1 MTAREKL
8 AMEHPEK
15 IDPAVAGGCIGCPFI
30 YGYLSEPDYCDDI
43 TTSKDERCTK
53 CWDRKIPEE
62 KKTVTDLDGTTYTQ
76 DSDKQGWTGKDD
88 SQSFEDILGFNFP
101 CDKEWRRFAID
112 KFKAGEVTF
121 NQLRERFG
129 IPVLKEEEWDSFKK
143 NLGIKSPFEQEV
155 SIEELREVFKEVM
168 NRRFG
173 VNSTHMTREQFER
186 LLDELDGQSLETLKT
201 KNARYSSDDDVLHN
215 FNAGAEIMGVTPP
228 QCAWGYATKHL
239 VALRD
244 KILKDDFSD
253 RDDLLEK
260 CQDIINYIRF
270 IWCLANQGKD

>member
-8 AMEHPEK
+8 AMEHPEF
-15 IDPAVAGGCIGCPFI
+15 IDEKHCGGCKGCPDQ
-30 YGYLSEPDYCDDI
+30 YGYLPCPDEATCAN
-43 TTSKDERCTK
+43 
-53 CWDRKIPEE
+53 CWDREIPETFEKKLAAIPEE
-62 KKTVTDLDGTTYTQ
+62 EPKAI
-76 DSDKQGWTGKDD
+76 DKDN
-88 SQSFEDILGFNFP
+88 SQPFVDILGFKFP
-101 CDKEWRRFAID
+101 CGKEWQRLAID

-129 IPVLKEEEWDSFKK
+129 MVPLKDDTRFITSLNTSRSSSLLTGDSEGDSMPKFFL
-143 NLGIKSPFEQEV
+143 NKSCT
-155 SIEELREVFKEVM
+155 
-168 NRRFG
+168 FG
-173 VNSTHMTREQFER
+173 VNSTHMSREQFEQ

-201 KNARYSSDDDVLHN
+201 KNARYSSDDDTLHN
-215 FNAGAEIMGVTPP
+215 FNAGAEIMGVTPA